1 MNLAS
6 LDARNTEARRR
17 ITTAASALANA
28 LDLPPLAEP
37 TAIEWRQPAVGQMRE
52 LECVADLLEG
62 IAAALLEE
70 TAHAESKGRS

>member
-17 ITTAASALANA
+17 ITSAAESLAAALA
-28 LDLPPLAEP
+28 LPPLAAP

-70 TAHAESKGRS
+70 STYASKES